1 MKSIPTK
8 FISRSD
14 AELISADPQHFIKA
28 KVIPAD
34 KRVVIL
40 SFISPD
46 GFGGSEV
53 RPVKL
58 DGYWHKVL
66 EQRFHDIDP
75 SNCSSAFLDQYIPFS
90 PKQAEEVIEFLL
102 QVEEEADEVWTHCE
116 AGISRSAGAAKYI
129 AYAYNS
135 YFPETYSLYN
145 KHVYSLLVKAHN
157 TRAYENRPFPG
168 QRFHV

>member
-14 AELISADPQHFIKA
+14 AELISKDPQHFIAA
-28 KVIPAD
+28 KVVPAD
-34 KRVVIL
+34 KKVALL
-40 SFISPD
+40 SFVSPD

-53 RPVKL
+53 RDVEL
-58 DGYWHKVL
+58 DGYWHVVL
-66 EQRFHDIDP
+66 RQRFHDIDP
-75 SNCSSAFLDQYIPFS
+75 SNCSSAFLQQYIPFTLE
-90 PKQAEEVIEFLL
+90 QAEEVIEFLL
-102 QVEEEADEVWTHCE
+102 KVEEEADEVWAHCE
-116 AGISRSAGAAKYI
+116 AGISRSAAAAKYV

-135 YFPETYSLYN
+135 WFPETYTLYN
-145 KHVYSLLVKAHN
+145 KHVYTMLVKSHN